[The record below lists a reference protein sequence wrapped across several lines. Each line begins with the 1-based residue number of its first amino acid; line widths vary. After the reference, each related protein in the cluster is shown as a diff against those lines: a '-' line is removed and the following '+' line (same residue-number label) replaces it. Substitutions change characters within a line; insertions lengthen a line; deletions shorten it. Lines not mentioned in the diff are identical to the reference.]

1 MRMCT
6 HTSIKIT
13 VSQKKKSIKITRII
27 YIYIW
32 NKITYYVKK

>member
-13 VSQKKKSIKITRII
+13 RLI